1 MRKRLRLLF
10 IVCMLLAWLPVS
22 STAMAKTV
30 SLAKPTASVATYDL
44 SKIKVS
50 WKKVKNAKGYYVYR
64 ATSKNGKYTKIKTAS
79 SSVTSYVDTN
89 RALNQKYYYKVTAYN
104 GKKTTTSSVLTGKAG
119 LAKPVIKN
127 NITVTSSSVKV
138 NWDKVK
144 SAKGYYVYR
153 KSGSG
158 SWKKIATVKSG
169 STVSYKDKSAKGAY
183 QYAVKAYTTYNGKT
197 LTSALSASVKARVLA
212 APKISI
218 SGYNDELKNKITWK
232 KISGATGYEV
242 YQKIGEKGKWS
253 RLASFTN
260 AQGYV
265 SPELLSEKDLTG
277 YVTATVSHGKFY
289 YYKVR
294 AVYKSGAAVSYGSFS
309 GEKRFRHCYYPEVDS
324 YMSTDED
331 SDCAAVGIGL
341 INYGVGKIRIYSKD
355 AMLIDPEYASLDRTL
370 QLYDEN
376 AKPCE
381 YIDIKAGEEKVFA
394 FVVNGDTT
402 YYDGKT
408 EIKFKMYYDGFYY
421 WCYVGANSGFSY
433 YDYE

>member
-1 MRKRLRLLF
+1 M
-10 IVCMLLAWLPVS
+10 
-22 STAMAKTV
+22 
-30 SLAKPTASVATYDL
+30 
-44 SKIKVS
+44 
-50 WKKVKNAKGYYVYR
+50 
-64 ATSKNGKYTKIKTAS
+64 
-79 SSVTSYVDTN
+79 
-89 RALNQKYYYKVTAYN
+89 NQKYYYKVTAYN
-104 GKKTTTSSVLTGKAG
+104 GKKTSTSSVLTGKAG

-127 NITVTSSSVKV
+127 SITVTSSSVKF
-138 NWDKVK
+138 NWDKVR

-158 SWKKIATVKSG
+158 SWKKIATIKSG
-169 STVSYKDKSAKGAY
+169 STVSYKDKSAKGVY
-183 QYAVKAYTTYNGKT
+183 QYAVKAYTTYNKKT
-197 LTSALSASVKARVLA
+197 LTSDLSASVKARVLMT
-212 APKISI
+212 PKISI
-218 SGYNDELKNKITWK
+218 SAYNNEFKNKITWK

-294 AVYKSGAAVSYGSFS
+294 AVYKSGGAVSYGSFS

-324 YMSTDED
+324 YMSTTTD
-331 SDCAAVGIGL
+331 SDCRAVAVEL
-341 INYGVGKIRIYSKD
+341 INYGVDKIRIYSKD

-370 QLYDEN
+370 QLYDEDLN
-376 AKPCE
+376 PCE
-381 YIDIKAGEEKVFA
+381 YIDIKAGEDCVFA

-408 EIKFKMYYDGFYY
+408 KIKFKMYYDGFYY